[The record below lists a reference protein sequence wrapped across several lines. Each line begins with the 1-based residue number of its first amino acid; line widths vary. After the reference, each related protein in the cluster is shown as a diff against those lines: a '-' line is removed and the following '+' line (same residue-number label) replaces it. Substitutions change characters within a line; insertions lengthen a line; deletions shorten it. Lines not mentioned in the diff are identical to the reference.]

1 MSRVLLHRPARVL
14 PPAVPTEPIVL
25 VPPPA
30 EPPAPP
36 PGSWFQLL
44 LPMMSGVSGMM
55 FMLYNPRP
63 LYIVIG
69 STMAVGSIGMS
80 FAMFHQQRALVRRKS
95 RADAA
100 EYRAYLRKTAAQAR
114 AVASMQA
121 VGSGFAHPDVRGRW
135 AICRNRVRVWE
146 RRPDHPDF
154 LTVRIGTGDVPLATP
169 IGFQATGDGPFAA
182 GRTELRAEAERLI
195 ARAGRLSGQ
204 PILLDLRETPVVS
217 LVGSAVR
224 TRAMAV
230 DLVTELTTFC
240 APDDLLVAVCHPK
253 EVEDWEF
260 VKWLPHAR
268 AGESVLALPDGDG
281 FGELLA
287 EDLERR
293 RDQARRRTSPF
304 TEQPA
309 DESRR
314 RLLVIVDGYG
324 AASPAGRL
332 DILGELA
339 ERAPALEVSVVF
351 CVEVQ
356 RDEPPRV
363 QTRVRVA
370 DDGAFT
376 LESPDGEATGQADPS
391 DPVLRTAIARSLA
404 PLRLDDPAART
415 ALSETTRL
423 VELLGTPAARHL
435 DVTHMWSAL
444 SSPYDVLRVPIGV
457 SGDGQPEILDLKE
470 SAMQGMG
477 PHGLVVGATGSGKS
491 ELLRTLVT
499 ALALTHPPDVL
510 SLVLVDFKG
519 GAAFAGLADLPHVAG
534 MITNLADDLTMV
546 DRMYLAL
553 FGEQQRRQKL
563 LRDAGDV
570 DNVREYQRRRA
581 AGLLGPD
588 APPLPYLLIVV
599 DEFGELLA
607 GRPDFIELFVAIG
620 RLGRSLGMHLLLS
633 SQRLEEGRLRG
644 LESHLSYRICLRTFS
659 SVESNVVIGKP
670 DAYHLPPVPG
680 SAYLKVDTTI
690 YDRFRAALVSA
701 PDMTPEE
708 MPDDTPRT
716 ALFTAGAVSAEP
728 ESASVAPASGDGERP
743 TEMAT
748 AVTLIRAAG
757 ASPAHQVWLP
767 PLDPKIPLGRLLPP
781 PERDPRRGLQARGWT
796 GAGLGAVPVGVLD
809 LPEAQAQRPF
819 GVDFTRWAGHLA
831 VVGAPQTGKST
842 FLRTMLLSA
851 LVTHTPRELNAYV
864 IDYGGGSLFALAGAP
879 HVGAVSGRLE
889 PDKVRRVV
897 GQIWKLVDERDERF
911 RELGIDSAETM
922 RRRRGERDLPPE
934 AVADV
939 LLVIDGWGA
948 VRTEL
953 EDLDPQILDIAAR
966 GQRVGVHLVIAAN
979 RWMELR
985 PQLRDNIGG
994 RMEFRLNDPA
1004 DSQINRKA
1012 AASLPSGA
1020 PGRALTMEGD
1030 HVQVALP
1037 ELGTSVEEVVSAAAS
1052 AWQGPAAPPIRLLPA
1067 ELSHA
1072 HLPGPGEDTERGVPI
1087 GIDELE
1093 LGPVHLDL
1101 AGADSHFVVLG
1112 DAESGK
1118 TTFLRSWLAGLQ
1130 ARRGGQEAMFL
1141 VIDYRRTLLGA
1152 VRQEQTWAYCGAAPA
1167 AVAAVKELADGI
1179 VERLPPATLT
1189 PKILAERSW
1198 WTGPEF
1204 YVVVD
1209 DYDLVASP
1217 SGNPLLPLVDLL
1229 AQGHDLGL
1237 HVVLARRVGGMA
1249 RGGFEPLLG
1258 RLRELRQPGLVM
1270 SGDPGEGP
1278 VLGNVRATAQPPGR
1292 GLLVRR
1298 KQRPV
1303 LVQTAQAPVD
1313 PLAADDEP
1321 AS

>member
-14 PPAVPTEPIVL
+14 PPAVPTEPVALI
-25 VPPPA
+25 PPPA

-63 LYIVIG
+63 LYIIIG
-69 STMAVGSIGMS
+69 ATMAVGSIGMS
-80 FAMFHQQRALVRRKS
+80 FAMFYQQRAMVRRKS
-95 RADAA
+95 RSDVLQ
-100 EYRAYLRKTAAQAR
+100 YRGYLREIAAQAR
-114 AVASMQA
+114 VVAAAQA
-121 VGSGFAHPDVRGRW
+121 VGAGFVHPDLAGRW
-135 AICRNRVRVWE
+135 AICRGRVRVWE

-154 LTVRIGTGDVPLATP
+154 VTVRIGTGDVPLATP
-169 IGFQATGDGPFAA
+169 MGYQPAGEGPFAP
-182 GRTELRAEAERLI
+182 GRTELQAEAERMV
-195 ARAGRLSGQ
+195 AEVGRVRDQ
-204 PILLDLRETPVVS
+204 PILLDLRATPAVS
-217 LVGSAVR
+217 LVGSAER
-224 TRAMAV
+224 TRMMAV
-230 DLVTELTTFC
+230 GLVTELATFC

-253 EVEDWEF
+253 ETEDWEF

-268 AGESVLALPDGDG
+268 AGESILALPEGDG

-287 EDLERR
+287 DDLERR

-304 TEQPA
+304 AEQSP

-324 AASPAGRL
+324 AAAPVGRL
-332 DILGELA
+332 EILGELA
-339 ERAPALEVSVVF
+339 ERAAALEVSIVF

-363 QTRVRVA
+363 QTRVRVD
-370 DDGAFT
+370 DDGTFT
-376 LESPDGEATGQADPS
+376 LESPDGEPTGRMDPP
-391 DPVLRTAIARSLA
+391 DLALCAAIARRLA

-415 ALSETTRL
+415 ALSETCRL
-423 VELLGTPAARHL
+423 VELLGSPTARHL
-435 DVTHMWSAL
+435 DVSRMWQAL

-457 SGDGQPEILDLKE
+457 NGDGQPEVLDLKE

-477 PHGLVVGATGSGKS
+477 PHGLIVGATGSGKS

-499 ALALTHPPDVL
+499 GLSLTHPPEVL
-510 SLVLVDFKG
+510 SFVLVDFKG

-581 AGLLGPD
+581 AGLLGD

-690 YDRFRAALVSA
+690 YERFRAALVSA
-701 PDMTPEE
+701 PDLAPEE
-708 MPDDTPRT
+708 LTDDTARPG
-716 ALFTAGAVSAEP
+716 LFTPHGP
-728 ESASVAPASGDGERP
+728 APAAVAAVEAVATPMADDERP

-748 AVTLIRAAG
+748 AVERVKATG
-757 ASPAHQVWLP
+757 AVPAHQVWLP
-767 PLDPKIPLGRLLPP
+767 PLAPGIRLGSLLPP
-781 PERDPRRGLQARGWT
+781 LDRHPRRGLQSRDWP
-796 GAGLGAVPVGVLD
+796 GAGQGTVPVGILD
-809 LPEAQAQRPF
+809 LPGRQAQHPF
-819 GVDFTRWAGHLA
+819 GVDFTGWAGHLA

-842 FLRTMLLSA
+842 FLRTLLLSA
-851 LVTHTPRELNAYV
+851 IVTHTPAEMNVYLV
-864 IDYGGGSLFALAGAP
+864 DYGGGSLFALAGAP
-879 HVGAVSGRLE
+879 HVGSVGGRLE
-889 PDKVRRVV
+889 PDKVRRTVS
-897 GQIWKLVDERDERF
+897 QIWKLVDERDTRF

-922 RRRRGERDLPPE
+922 RERRAAGGLPPE
-934 AVADV
+934 AGADV

-953 EDLDPQILDIAAR
+953 EDLDQQILDIAAR
-966 GQRVGVHLVIAAN
+966 GQRVGVHLVVTAN
-979 RWMELR
+979 RWMEIR
-985 PQLRDNIGG
+985 PQLRDNVGG
-994 RMEFRLNDPA
+994 RLELRLNDPA
-1004 DSQINRKA
+1004 DSQIDRKA
-1012 AASLPSGA
+1012 AATLPQGV
-1020 PGRALTMEGD
+1020 PGRALTAEGD
-1030 HVQVALP
+1030 HVQFAVP
-1037 ELGTSVEEVVSAAAS
+1037 EFGVSVEEVVSAVAV
-1052 AWQGPAAPPIRLLPA
+1052 AWPGPAAPRVRLLPA
-1067 ELSHA
+1067 EVTFGE
-1072 HLPGPGEDTERGVPI
+1072 LPGPGEDTRVPI

-1093 LGPVHLDL
+1093 LAPVYLDL
-1101 AGADSHFVVLG
+1101 AAADPHFLVLG

-1118 TTFLRSWLAGLQ
+1118 TTFLRSWLAGVQ
-1130 ARRGGQEAMFL
+1130 ARHKPQEAMFL

-1152 VRQEQTWAYCGAAPA
+1152 VRQDQTWAYCGAAPA
-1167 AVAAVKELADGI
+1167 AAAAVKELADGI

-1189 PKILAERSW
+1189 AKVLAERAW
-1198 WTGPEF
+1198 WSGPEF

-1217 SGNPLLPLVDLL
+1217 SGNPLLPLVDLV

-1249 RGGFEPLLG
+1249 RSGFEPLLG

-1292 GLLVRR
+1292 GVLVRR
-1298 KQRPV
+1298 KQHPV
-1303 LVQTAQAPVD
+1303 LVQTPRAP
-1313 PLAADDEP
+1313 LETYGEA
-1321 AS
+1321 